1 MDEVYDEVLV
11 QSEYKKL
18 EEYVSLLELIP
29 INGSSGQEKNQE

>member
-11 QSEYKKL
+11 QSEYKKF

-29 INGSSGQEKNQE
+29 INGSRSQEKDRE